1 MAEKDKT
8 TRETTDKTTGE
19 ITDKRKPE
27 FDFIFKATFIA
38 VVIITI
44 ITVVSILIIAFIMP
58 QKSVQLY
65 EADLMAVGLG
75 IIGIA
80 ISVWAGLNIAN
91 SIERKDV
98 ENIKISVK
106 EIQKEFANNKKEI
119 GTVKTDIDSAKKD
132 VKSIN
137 DDVEAMNNEKLNLYW
152 KTFQSELLNTN
163 QDTVSRYFYTKFSA
177 VGYAEWNSITEM
189 ILLEQDF
196 SQIYNNYSETSKV
209 KKILLDKS
217 GDSIIRAKELLKKI
231 DAIKVEKLKELV
243 EIYLKYRITE
253 FHFMNG
259 YMVEKKASY
268 HEFKEAANG
277 FEEIC
282 KLIEIDLE
290 HVYEISEEIKEL
302 AVYFANSIGESY
314 SKVTHRG
321 DIPKDDDP
329 EEKIM
334 KFREEVNPYSEKA
347 IRYLSLAVEL
357 NEQFSQREVYYRNL
371 GCAYERKDRNNKS
384 VGENAKNIIFNYRKA
399 LDAVIS
405 SDEDKTRVQKIYYV
419 LLSYYHVVMKVI
431 FKIDDKENN
440 VFSNLQRF
448 EAFKA
453 EVENKVIDEDT
464 KKYLYDFIHVSE
476 LAVLDNPRFSL
487 NRLMYGFSM
496 SWLIIMLLTEKV
508 DIKSMYNANA
518 GVKDYLSKIEECLS
532 TVEAMHK
539 NDDYYKELKKRYEIL
554 TEYCNKK

>member
-1 MAEKDKT
+1 MENNNKTAGETKDKT
-8 TRETTDKTTGE
+8 
-19 ITDKRKPE
+19 TDKRKPE

-44 ITVVSILIIAFIMP
+44 ITVASIIIIAYIMP
-58 QKSVQLY
+58 QKCVQIY

-98 ENIKISVK
+98 ENISSSVK
-106 EIQKEFANNKKEI
+106 DMQKEFENNKKEMEN
-119 GTVKTDIDSAKKD
+119 VKNDINSAKKKVMYIKQD
-132 VKSIN
+132 IESTNN
-137 DDVEAMNNEKLNLYW
+137 DKLNVYW

-163 QDTVSRYFYTKFSA
+163 QDTVSRYFYTEFSA
-177 VGYAEWNSITEM
+177 VDDAKWNNITEI

-196 SQIYNNYSETSKV
+196 SQIYNNYGETLKEKV
-209 KKILLDKS
+209 KIILLDKAEN
-217 GDSIIRAKELLKKI
+217 SIIRADILLGKI
-231 DAIKVEKLKELV
+231 DDIENTKLKELV
-243 EIYLKYRITE
+243 KIYLKYRITE

-282 KLIEIDLE
+282 KLIGIDLE
-290 HVYEISEEIKEL
+290 HAYEIPQEKTEL
-302 AVYFANSIGESY
+302 AIYFANSIGESY
-314 SKVTHRG
+314 SKVTHRD
-321 DIPKDDDP
+321 DIPKRYEP
-329 EEKIM
+329 EEKIT
-334 KFREEVNPYSEKA
+334 KFREEVNLYSEKA
-347 IRYLSLAVEL
+347 IHYLSIAVEL
-357 NEQFSQREVYYRNL
+357 NKQFSQKEVYYRNL
-371 GCAYERKDRNNKS
+371 GCAYERKDRNNNS
-384 VGENAKNIIFNYRKA
+384 VGKNAKNIIFNYRKA
-399 LDAVIS
+399 LDSVIS
-405 SDEDKTRVQKIYYV
+405 SDEDKTRVQKIYKV

-431 FKIDDKENN
+431 FEIDDKEND
-440 VFSNLQRF
+440 VFSDLKRF
-448 EAFKA
+448 EAFEA
-453 EVENKVIDEDT
+453 ELENRVIDEDT
-464 KKYLYDFIHVSE
+464 KIYLYDFNRVSE

-496 SWLIIMLLTEKV
+496 SWIIIMLLTEKV

-518 GVKDYLSKIEECLS
+518 GVKDYLSKIEECLR
-532 TVEAMHK
+532 TVEVMHK